1 MKTLTT
7 TLAALCLLVLTALFI
22 ITGPEIVQFVMVL
35 LGIVLAF
42 FLMAAAVLW
51 ANSRRKP

>member
-7 TLAALCLLVLTALFI
+7 TLAAMCLLVLTALFI
-22 ITGPEIVQFVMVL
+22 ITGPEIVQFVMVIL
-35 LGIVLAF
+35 CIVLAF

>member
-1 MKTLTT
+1 MKALTT

-22 ITGPEIVQFVMVL
+22 TTGPEIVQFVILL
-35 LGIVLAF
+35 LGIVLSF

-51 ANSRRKP
+51 ANSKRKP

>member
-7 TLAALCLLVLTALFI
+7 TLAALCTLVLTALFI

>member
-7 TLAALCLLVLTALFI
+7 TLAAMCLLVLTALFI

>member
-7 TLAALCLLVLTALFI
+7 TLAAMCLLVLTALFI
-22 ITGPEIVQFVMVL
+22 ITGPEIVQFVMVI

>member
-7 TLAALCLLVLTALFI
+7 TLAAMCLLVLTALFI
-22 ITGPEIVQFVMVL
+22 ITGPEIVQFVMVI
-35 LGIVLAF
+35 LGIVLSF

>member
-7 TLAALCLLVLTALFI
+7 TLAALCTLVLTALFI
-22 ITGPEIVQFVMVL
+22 ITGPEIVQFVMVI
-35 LGIVLAF
+35 LGIVLSF

>member
-7 TLAALCLLVLTALFI
+7 TLAAMCLLVLTALFI

-35 LGIVLAF
+35 LGIVLAV